1 MRRPLPVA
9 AVLALALVSA
19 AVSSAPGR
27 GAPARAAARAHP
39 IAGLIRDVPT
49 GTRIRPPIVAGTAN
63 LAYGGGPVLHS
74 NRTHVIFWQPSGSGL
89 GFDATYEALIE
100 TFLGRVAADSHK
112 TTNPYGLSGQYRD
125 NQGPAVYA
133 STYGSA
139 VTDADPLP
147 PAPYACAEP
156 AGTGPGWPVCLTDA
170 QLQAEVDH
178 VVTADQ
184 LPNGVGDVY
193 FLVLP
198 QGFGSC
204 VSSGPGNCALGG
216 SGTGYCGYH
225 SQTALG
231 VLYAVIPYNAVP
243 GHCQSDNPR
252 PNGSSAD
259 PTISTISHEHNE
271 MVTDPESDAWIN
283 PDGNEDG
290 DLCITNFGP
299 TLAGNGSDAYNEVI
313 DGGHYYLQEEWS
325 NENRACQPRARP
337 DRLWFQTPVH
347 RQARRPLRFTAH
359 ASMPYGSIT
368 AYNWYYG
375 DGATGHGR
383 VATHAYRR
391 PGSYRLV
398 LRTTDSA
405 GNWAYDAVTIGISR
419 PGTRSPTKPG

>member
-1 MRRPLPVA
+1 MGRARVI
-9 AVLALALVSA
+9 AVGAVVALAAIASA
-19 AVSSAPGR
+19 QTASAR
-27 GAPARAAARAHP
+27 NHQ
-39 IAGLIRDVPT
+39 IAGIIRDLPT
-49 GTRIRPPIVAGTAN
+49 GTHVRAPITATVAN

-89 GFDATYEALIE
+89 GFDGTYETLIV
-100 TFLGRVAADSHK
+100 TFLSRVAADSHK
-112 TTNPYGLSGQYRD
+112 TTNVYGLSGQYRD
-125 NQGPAVYA
+125 NQGPAAYA
-133 STYGSA
+133 STYGGA
-139 VTDADPLP
+139 VADTDPLP
-147 PAPYACAEP
+147 PPPYACAEP

-170 QLQAEVDH
+170 QLQAEIDH
-178 VVTADQ
+178 VVSTDQ

-198 QGFGSC
+198 RGFASC
-204 VSSGPGNCALGG
+204 VSSGPDNCALGG

-231 VLYAVIPYNAVP
+231 VLYAVIPYNALP

-252 PNGSSAD
+252 PNGSPAD

-299 TLAGNGSDAYNEVI
+299 TLGAGGSSAYNEVI

-325 NENRACQPRARP
+325 NENRSCQPRAKP
-337 DRLWFQTPVH
+337 DRLWLKAA
-347 RQARRPLRFTAH
+347 ARRQPRRPVQFTAR
-359 ASMPYGSIT
+359 ATMPYGSII
-368 AYNWYYG
+368 AYTWYYG

-391 PGSYRLV
+391 PGSYRVV

-405 GNWAYDAVTIGISR
+405 GNWAYDAVTIGIS
-419 PGTRSPTKPG
+419 KPPAKGSRRDI